1 MNSTSLVYCS
11 SEMTQDL
18 VYLIGPFTTL
28 SYILA
33 KEGVVKMNLI
43 LFLRKVFLLLKLT
56 KKNEETIM
64 YIFIEWSIF
73 RILAFLANTQ
83 RAVNKREAFPVS
95 RSRDY

>member
-18 VYLIGPFTTL
+18 VYLIDPFTTL

-43 LFLRKVFLLLKLT
+43 IILKKSVLLLKLT
-56 KKNEETIM
+56 KK
-64 YIFIEWSIF
+64 
-73 RILAFLANTQ
+73 
-83 RAVNKREAFPVS
+83 K
-95 RSRDY
+95 

>member
-1 MNSTSLVYCS
+1 MFF
-11 SEMTQDL
+11 
-18 VYLIGPFTTL
+18 FTK
-28 SYILA
+28 IN
-33 KEGVVKMNLI
+33 E
-43 LFLRKVFLLLKLT
+43 

-83 RAVNKREAFPVS
+83 RAVNKREAFPVF

>member
-18 VYLIGPFTTL
+18 VYLIDPFTTL

-43 LFLRKVFLLLKLT
+43 IILKKSVFITKINEKKMRKHSCIYLLNGLFF
-56 KKNEETIM
+56 E
-64 YIFIEWSIF
+64 F
-73 RILAFLANTQ
+73 
-83 RAVNKREAFPVS
+83 
-95 RSRDY
+95 